1 MRIIKKIVKKMLRI
15 MLGFLSISK
24 LNRLRKLNIPVAEKI
39 ARAMDETLNNH
50 LSPEEEKWVD
60 KIEELRK
67 RLINSS
73 MTISITDYGAGSSN
87 IRRTEKESDKGVV
100 ALTTI
105 GKVCKASKPYFWA
118 LFLSK
123 LVREFEP
130 LKCIELG
137 TCLGVSAAYLAFNQK
152 LVEKGSIV
160 TLEGS
165 ESLAFLAKENLD
177 ALGLE
182 NATVVF
188 GKFQDTLD
196 MVLDEHQPI
205 DFAFID
211 GHHDEEATIIY
222 FQQLQPYL
230 QKESIVIFDDISWSR
245 GMRNAWKKIRENEKV
260 KISLDL
266 RIMGICVLD
275 STVKKKYIF
284 NIPLI

>member
-1 MRIIKKIVKKMLRI
+1 MKIIKKIVKKMLRI

-24 LNRLRKLNIPVAEKI
+24 LNRLRKLNIPAAEKI
-39 ARAMDETLNNH
+39 AKAMDETLNNH
-50 LSPEEEKWVD
+50 LSSEEKKWVD

-73 MTISITDYGAGSSN
+73 MAISVTDYGAGSSN
-87 IRRTEKESDKGVV
+87 IRRTEEGSDKGVV

-105 GKVCKASKPYFWA
+105 GKACKASKPYFWA

-123 LVREFEP
+123 LVKEFEP

-152 LVEKGSIV
+152 LAKKGSIV

-165 ESLAFLAKENLD
+165 ESLASLAKENLD

-182 NATVVF
+182 NATVVS

-196 MVLDEHQPI
+196 MVLGEHQPI
-205 DFAFID
+205 DCAFID
-211 GHHDEEATIIY
+211 GHHDEEATEIY
-222 FQQLQPYL
+222 FQQIQPYL
-230 QKESIVIFDDISWSR
+230 QKGSIVIFDDISWSR

-266 RIMGICVLD
+266 RTMGICVLD
-275 STVKKKYIF
+275 SAVKKKFNF